1 MLSIKHYNCTSL
13 YVSSYKL
20 LGFGSTFRALE
31 SSIIGIIT
39 TIIANSRVLSQ
50 AYKILRVSHTL
61 FHLISTTIQKI
72 SSMSINI
79 SVLQMSNW
87 SWGSF
92 NKLSRAF
99 GIKNPDC
106 DAKAYTYIIFVIL
119 ALIKKTSI
127 HKYNT
132 KSTSNNRKKQVI
144 LDHQNLNFFML
155 QRRQWKWKNNPKN
168 GRKFLEIIYLMK
180 DL

>member
-79 SVLQMSNW
+79 SVLQMSN
-87 SWGSF
+87 
-92 NKLSRAF
+92 
-99 GIKNPDC
+99 
-106 DAKAYTYIIFVIL
+106 
-119 ALIKKTSI
+119 
-127 HKYNT
+127 
-132 KSTSNNRKKQVI
+132 
-144 LDHQNLNFFML
+144 
-155 QRRQWKWKNNPKN
+155 
-168 GRKFLEIIYLMK
+168 
-180 DL
+180 